1 VLKLDQFSVTAK
13 KVEIPLLS
21 SLSMKAGNDVAD
33 LLSSLLETIL
43 PNVQESLDINQKKK
57 KKKTAETL
65 VGIEQLVVVLHV

>member
-1 VLKLDQFSVTAK
+1 VLKLNQFSVTAK